1 MKTSS
6 ILIPIC
12 TMVAATKPNLRMPS
26 IQYSSLARH
35 LSATSESSSCQ
46 KDMIELGLDSD
57 LSSSLQDALDA
68 FSSKFDTHPKD
79 YCRSSKNSGRM
90 EMNCFVDYKT
100 FSSDYKSICKNL
112 EGEYFPITL
121 FMQCSGVELDVE
133 MEFVNIPSC
142 LAHECSG
149 DEVTEALGRLLL
161 ESSAD
166 TSKTDV
172 FDGFSCRYFLRTID
186 QESNL
191 SFGALGTTSS
201 ATHVKGEANASLLIG
216 VFGLLSYLAV

>member
-6 ILIPIC
+6 ILIITC
-12 TMVAATKPNLRMPS
+12 TMVAATTKSNLRMPS
-26 IQYSSLARH
+26 VQYSSLARH
-35 LSATSESSSCQ
+35 LSATSESSCQ

-57 LSSSLQDALDA
+57 LSSSLQDALDE
-68 FSSKFDTHPKD
+68 FSSNFDTHPKE
-79 YCRSSKNSGRM
+79 YCRSSKTSGRM
-90 EMNCFVDYKT
+90 EMNCFVDYKS
-100 FSSDYKSICKNL
+100 FSSDYKSMCKNL

-121 FMQCSGVELDVE
+121 FMQCSGAELDVE

-149 DEVTEALGRLLL
+149 DKVTEALGRLLL

-172 FDGFSCRYFLRTID
+172 FGGFSCRYFLRTID

-191 SFGALGTTSS
+191 SFGVLGTTSS
-201 ATHVKGEANASLLIG
+201 ATHIKGAANVSLSIG
-216 VFGLLSYLAV
+216 VFGLLSYIAV